1 MAAAISLPL
10 NTWIMSLEADEDAEG
25 GEGGEGGASQELRQ
39 KLCSVH
45 VVVRGNHDHHIY

>member
-10 NTWIMSLEADEDAEG
+10 NTWIMSLEADEDA
-25 GEGGEGGASQELRQ
+25 EGGEGGASQELRQ